1 MLSVF
6 ASLVLSD
13 VWPNMGIHD
22 GDNKVVWTVGCCD
35 GDLITVDFRDEV
47 GDGNGGNGLLKIY
60 NKTSGLTSSYYLGPF
75 YGTWKAFG
83 PYCAPQCPSENPN
96 CHNLT
101 FTSDANAH
109 ETTVTVTDSFGLIKG
124 MGGMEDF
131 PIAFS
136 TIAPAKFCMAGQS
149 EFDMARATAEPPAT
163 ARAPLPSASTPAAR
177 AVPHAHAPPAPPTA
191 AREPLL
197 RQGAEAARLPLPVL
211 PARGARGPADR
222 AAAGRQDRRHTA
234 HRLGQQRRRRAS
246 AVVTGPPLILIH

>member
-124 MGGMEDF
+124 KLGFRYQFYPREELEDQL
-131 PIAFS
+131 I
-136 TIAPAKFCMAGQS
+136 
-149 EFDMARATAEPPAT
+149 EPPQDVKIDGI
-163 ARAPLPSASTPAAR
+163 PLTVWDNSDADAL
-177 AVPHAHAPPAPPTA
+177 PPW
-191 AREPLL
+191 
-197 RQGAEAARLPLPVL
+197 
-211 PARGARGPADR
+211 
-222 AAAGRQDRRHTA
+222 
-234 HRLGQQRRRRAS
+234 
-246 AVVTGPPLILIH
+246 

>member
-1 MLSVF
+1 MLSAF

-149 EFDMARATAEPPAT
+149 EFDMARAAAQPPAT
-163 ARAPLPSASTPAAR
+163 ARARPPAAR
-177 AVPHAHAPPAPPTA
+177 DGLDAPRPT
-191 AREPLL
+191 L
-197 RQGAEAARLPLPVL
+197 
-211 PARGARGPADR
+211 
-222 AAAGRQDRRHTA
+222 T
-234 HRLGQQRRRRAS
+234 RRRRHHRSPRTSSSPRGRSSSAS
-246 AVVTGPPLILIH
+246 ATSSTRARSSRTS

>member
-1 MLSVF
+1 
-6 ASLVLSD
+6 
-13 VWPNMGIHD
+13 MGIHD

-149 EFDMARATAEPPAT
+149 EFDMARAQPPSRPRPR
-163 ARAPLPSASTPAAR
+163 ARARARPRAAPAAR
-177 AVPHAHAPPAPPTA
+177 APCPT
-191 AREPLL
+191 L
-197 RQGAEAARLPLPVL
+197 
-211 PARGARGPADR
+211 
-222 AAAGRQDRRHTA
+222 T
-234 HRLGQQRRRRAS
+234 RRRRHRSRENLFFAK
-246 AVVTGPPLILIH
+246 GQKQLGFRYQFYPREELEDQLIEPPQDVKIDGIPLTVWDNSDADALPPW

>member
-1 MLSVF
+1 MLSAF

-149 EFDMARATAEPPAT
+149 EFDMVRAQPPRGPRPRARATAAPAPARRT
-163 ARAPLPSASTPAAR
+163 RDRRDRRAPRSRAAGATHRSPRTSSSPRGRSSSASATSSTRAR
-177 AVPHAHAPPAPPTA
+177 SSRT
-191 AREPLL
+191 
-197 RQGAEAARLPLPVL
+197 
-211 PARGARGPADR
+211 
-222 AAAGRQDRRHTA
+222 
-234 HRLGQQRRRRAS
+234 S
-246 AVVTGPPLILIH
+246 

>member
-1 MLSVF
+1 MLAAF

-149 EFDMARATAEPPAT
+149 EFDMARAQPLSPAEVHAQ
-163 ARAPLPSASTPAAR
+163 ARQEGLELQRYPLSKSGYRGVAVMLVLSQFSFTMASNVLIALSVER
-177 AVPHAHAPPAPPTA
+177 V
-191 AREPLL
+191 LD
-197 RQGAEAARLPLPVL
+197 GAGSPRCRLCS
-211 PARGARGPADR
+211 GEC
-222 AAAGRQDRRHTA
+222 
-234 HRLGQQRRRRAS
+234 
-246 AVVTGPPLILIH
+246 PPLETSAPS

>member
-6 ASLVLSD
+6 ASLVLSG

-149 EFDMARATAEPPAT
+149 EFDMARAQPPSQPRRPRQAT
-163 ARAPLPSASTPAAR
+163 RTRGLTGRGDGRIRGRCDTPLKQQSMAWSSAPKLSREQHIPIVTDGAGAS
-177 AVPHAHAPPAPPTA
+177 VV
-191 AREPLL
+191 
-197 RQGAEAARLPLPVL
+197 G
-211 PARGARGPADR
+211 
-222 AAAGRQDRRHTA
+222 
-234 HRLGQQRRRRAS
+234 RRREGAGDVAR
-246 AVVTGPPLILIH
+246 THFRR

>member
-1 MLSVF
+1 MLSAF

-149 EFDMARATAEPPAT
+149 EFDMARAQPPSQPRPARARARAPAT
-163 ARAPLPSASTPAAR
+163 AAT
-177 AVPHAHAPPAPPTA
+177 AVPHAHAPPPAPPQPENLFFA
-191 AREPLL
+191 KGQKQLGFRYQFYPREELEDQLIEPPQDVKIDGIPLTVWDNSD
-197 RQGAEAARLPLPVL
+197 ADALPPW
-211 PARGARGPADR
+211 
-222 AAAGRQDRRHTA
+222 
-234 HRLGQQRRRRAS
+234 
-246 AVVTGPPLILIH
+246 

>member
-149 EFDMARATAEPPAT
+149 EFDMARAQPPRSRT
-163 ARAPLPSASTPAAR
+163 GGSR
-177 AVPHAHAPPAPPTA
+177 PP
-191 AREPLL
+191 
-197 RQGAEAARLPLPVL
+197 
-211 PARGARGPADR
+211 
-222 AAAGRQDRRHTA
+222 
-234 HRLGQQRRRRAS
+234 
-246 AVVTGPPLILIH
+246 

>member
-1 MLSVF
+1 MLAGF
-6 ASLVLSD
+6 ASLVLSTSGRT
-13 VWPNMGIHD
+13 WGSTTATTRWCGPSAAA
-22 GDNKVVWTVGCCD
+22 TAT
-35 GDLITVDFRDEV
+35 ITVDFRDEV

-131 PIAFS
+131 PIAS
-136 TIAPAKFCMAGQS
+136 RRSRPPNSAWPGSRSLTWRARNRRASRDPR
-149 EFDMARATAEPPAT
+149 ARARRIRARRAR
-163 ARAPLPSASTPAAR
+163 RAPRL
-177 AVPHAHAPPAPPTA
+177 APPAPPPQPENLFFA
-191 AREPLL
+191 KGQKQLGFRYQFYPREELEDQLIEPPQDVKIDGIPLTVWDNPTPT
-197 RQGAEAARLPLPVL
+197 RSR
-211 PARGARGPADR
+211 RGNEGC
-222 AAAGRQDRRHTA
+222 
-234 HRLGQQRRRRAS
+234 S
-246 AVVTGPPLILIH
+246 A